1 MTSAVGYAGKRH
13 RKWVKS
19 SRRRALDGLRLTNER
34 MNTRRKMEGA
44 KIIVFVYRR
53 SVRVL
58 EVKQRATASG
68 KSDKREGSH
77 IYMRVIAR
85 YLGTVFGFVK

>member
-1 MTSAVGYAGKRH
+1 MH

-44 KIIVFVYRR
+44 KILVFVYRR

-58 EVKQRATASG
+58 EVKQRATG
-68 KSDKREGSH
+68 KSDKREGRH

>member
-1 MTSAVGYAGKRH
+1 MTSAVGYAGRMH

-34 MNTRRKMEGA
+34 KNTRGKMEGA
-44 KIIVFVYRR
+44 KIIMFVYRR

-58 EVKQRATASG
+58 EVKQRATG
-68 KSDKREGSH
+68 KSDKREGRH
-77 IYMRVIAR
+77 LYMRVIAR
-85 YLGTVFGFVK
+85 YLRTVFGFVK